1 MSMLSGV
8 ILAGGNHR
16 DLGERH
22 PSFATIEGQ
31 TILERQIR
39 EMRTC
44 CSDITVVTNHP
55 ELFLRAVDRDIR
67 IITDYY
73 LGKGYL
79 SGMHAGLSLAKRQD
93 VWVLGCHMPYPSADA
108 AAFLQACK
116 QEGVQA
122 VIPWLDRR
130 AQTLHG
136 IYDRSCAERIEKMLC
151 VGGSEIGDLL
161 SGMNWREVAE
171 DEFSGQGI
179 DTGFIRKLPPESAG
193 SLPSDERAEFKKQY
207 G

>member
-16 DLGERH
+16 DLQERH
-22 PSFATIEGQ
+22 PSFVTIDGE

-39 EMRTC
+39 EMKSC

-73 LGKGYL
+73 SGRGYL

-93 VWVLGCHMPYPSADA
+93 VWVLGCHMPYASADA
-108 AAFLQACK
+108 ARFLESCK
-116 QEGVQA
+116 QEGMHA
-122 VIPWLDRR
+122 VIPWLDHR
-130 AQTLHG
+130 AQPLHG
-136 IYDRSCAERIEKMLC
+136 IYDRSSAEWIEKMLC
-151 VGGSEIGDLL
+151 VGGSDVGELL
-161 SGMNWREVAE
+161 RKLNWREVAE
-171 DEFSGQGI
+171 GEFAGQGI
-179 DTGFIRKLPPESAG
+179 DTRFIRKLRAG
-193 SLPSDERAEFKKQY
+193 TLPFDERAELQRRPV
-207 G
+207 